1 MELEYDLIIVG
12 GGSAGL
18 AAAKTA
24 KENGISK
31 ILILEREK
39 ELGGI
44 LRQCIHNGFG
54 IHKFKKELTGPEYA
68 QEYINEINRLGIN
81 YKIDATVVSIET
93 SPDERSS
100 KFIYV
105 VSEEGYHVYETK
117 AVILAMGCY
126 ERTRGGIAIPGD
138 RPSGVFTAGQ
148 AQTFINMSGYM
159 VGKEVV
165 ILGSGDIGLIMA
177 RRLTLEGASVKA
189 VVELMPYSNGLNR
202 NIVQCLEDFNI
213 PLLLSHTVININGK
227 SRVESVVIAKVD
239 ENRNPVPGTEQEI
252 ICDTLLISAGL
263 LPDNSLSKKLGIQ
276 IDPKTKGAIVNEK
289 METNIKGIFACG
301 NVLHVHDLVDY
312 VSTEAEVAAASAVEY
327 IKNQSKPENENSEV
341 IVHIEPG
348 SGLIYTV
355 PQNFNINTDSK
366 LLNISFRVNNVYKDK
381 KISVKC
387 QDKEIA
393 RFKRSHLVPSEM
405 EKISVPTDL
414 IKSNLIIS
422 VEGDSL

>member
-1 MELEYDLIIVG
+1 MELEYDLIIIG

-24 KENGISK
+24 KENGVSK

-68 QEYINEINRLGIN
+68 QEYINYISRLGIQ
-81 YKIDATVVSIET
+81 YKTDATVVSIEV
-93 SPDERSS
+93 SPDENST

-117 AVILAMGCY
+117 SVILAMGCY

-148 AQTFINMSGYM
+148 AQTYINMNGYM
-159 VGKEVV
+159 VGKEIV

-213 PLLLSHTVININGK
+213 PLLLSHTVVKINGK
-227 SRVESVVIAKVD
+227 NRVESVLIAKVD
-239 ENRNPVPGTEQEI
+239 ENKMPVPGTEQEI

-263 LPDNSLSKKLGIQ
+263 LPDNSLSKKLGIK
-276 IDPKTKGAIVNEK
+276 IDPKTKGAVVNEK

-312 VSTEAEVAAASAVEY
+312 VSTEAEIAALNAVEY
-327 IKNQSKPENENSEV
+327 IKHQSKAENEL

-355 PQNFNINTDSK
+355 PQNFNVNTESK
-366 LLNISFRVNNVYKDK
+366 LLNISFRVNNVYKNK

-393 RFKRSHLVPSEM
+393 KFKRSHLVPSEM

-414 IKSNLIIS
+414 IKSNLVIS
-422 VEGDSL
+422 IEGDNL

>member
-81 YKIDATVVSIET
+81 YKIDATVISMEI
-93 SPDERSS
+93 SPDEHSS
-100 KFIYV
+100 KFVYV

-138 RPSGVFTAGQ
+138 RSAGVFTAGQ
-148 AQTFINMSGYM
+148 AQTFINMNGYM
-159 VGKEVV
+159 VGKEIV

-177 RRLTLEGASVKA
+177 RRLTLEGALVKA

-213 PLLLSHTVININGK
+213 PLLLSHTVVRINGK
-227 SRVESVVIAKVD
+227 NRVESVIIAKVD
-239 ENRNPVPGTEQEI
+239 ENRNPIPGTEQEI

-263 LPDNSLSKKLGIQ
+263 LPDNSLSKKLGIR
-276 IDPKTKGAIVNEK
+276 IDPKTKGAVVNEK

-312 VSTEAEVAAASAVEY
+312 VSTEAEIAALSAAEY
-327 IKNQSKPENENSEV
+327 IKNQFKAENET

-348 SGLIYTV
+348 SGLIYAV
-355 PQNFNINTDSK
+355 PQNFNINTESK
-366 LLNISFRVNNVYKDK
+366 TLNISFRVNNVYKDK

-393 RFKRSHLVPSEM
+393 GFKRSHLVPSEM
-405 EKISVPTDL
+405 EKISIPTDL

-422 VEGDSL
+422 IEGDGL

>member
-81 YKIDATVVSIET
+81 YKIDATVISMEI
-93 SPDERSS
+93 SPDEHSS
-100 KFIYV
+100 KFVYV

-138 RPSGVFTAGQ
+138 RPAGVFTAGQ
-148 AQTFINMSGYM
+148 AQTFINMNGYM
-159 VGKEVV
+159 VGKEIV
-165 ILGSGDIGLIMA
+165 ILGSCDIVLIMA
-177 RRLTLEGASVKA
+177 IRLTLEGALVKA

-213 PLLLSHTVININGK
+213 PLLLSHTVVRINGK
-227 SRVESVVIAKVD
+227 NRVESVIIAKVD
-239 ENRNPVPGTEQEI
+239 ENRNPIPGTEQEI

-263 LPDNSLSKKLGIQ
+263 LPDNSLSKKLGIR
-276 IDPKTKGAIVNEK
+276 IDPKTKGAVVNEK

-312 VSTEAEVAAASAVEY
+312 VSTEAEIAALSAAEY
-327 IKNQSKPENENSEV
+327 IKNQFKAENET

-348 SGLIYTV
+348 SGLIYAV
-355 PQNFNINTDSK
+355 PQNFNINTESK
-366 LLNISFRVNNVYKDK
+366 TLNISFRVNNVYKDK

-393 RFKRSHLVPSEM
+393 GFKRSHLVPSEM
-405 EKISVPTDL
+405 EKISIPTDL

-422 VEGDSL
+422 IEGDGL

>member
-18 AAAKTA
+18 SAAKTA

-81 YKIDATVVSIET
+81 YKIDTTVISMEI
-93 SPDERSS
+93 SPDEHSS
-100 KFIYV
+100 KFVYV

-138 RPSGVFTAGQ
+138 RPAGVFTAGQ
-148 AQTFINMSGYM
+148 AQTFINMNGYM
-159 VGKEVV
+159 VGKEIV

-213 PLLLSHTVININGK
+213 PLLLSHTVVRINGK
-227 SRVESVVIAKVD
+227 NRVESVIIAKVD
-239 ENRNPVPGTEQEI
+239 KDRNPVPGTEQEI

-276 IDPKTKGAIVNEK
+276 IDPKTKGAVVNEK

-312 VSTEAEVAAASAVEY
+312 VSTEAEVAALSAVEY
-327 IKNQSKPENENSEV
+327 IKNQSKPETEA
-341 IVHIEPG
+341 IIHIEPG

-355 PQNFNINTDSK
+355 PQNFNINTESK
-366 LLNISFRVNNVYKDK
+366 ILNISFRVNNVYKHK

-393 RFKRSHLVPSEM
+393 RFKRNHLVPSEM

-422 VEGDSL
+422 IEGDSL

>member
-18 AAAKTA
+18 SAAKTA

-81 YKIDATVVSIET
+81 YKVDATVISMEI
-93 SPDERSS
+93 SPDEHSS
-100 KFIYV
+100 KFVYV

-138 RPSGVFTAGQ
+138 RPAGVFTAGQ
-148 AQTFINMSGYM
+148 AQTFINMNGYM
-159 VGKEVV
+159 VGKEIV

-189 VVELMPYSNGLNR
+189 VIELMPYSNGLNR

-213 PLLLSHTVININGK
+213 PLLLSHTVVRINGRN
-227 SRVESVVIAKVD
+227 RVESVIIAKVD
-239 ENRNPVPGTEQEI
+239 EDRNPVPGTEQEI

-263 LPDNSLSKKLGIQ
+263 LPDNSLSKKLGVQ
-276 IDPKTKGAIVNEK
+276 IDPKTKGAVVNEK

-312 VSTEAEVAAASAVEY
+312 VSTEAEVAALSAVEY
-327 IKNQSKPENENSEV
+327 IKNQSKPENEA
-341 IVHIEPG
+341 IIHIEPG

-355 PQNFNINTDSK
+355 PQNFNINTESK
-366 LLNISFRVNNVYKDK
+366 LLSISFRVNNVYKDK

-422 VEGDSL
+422 IEGDTL

>member
-81 YKIDATVVSIET
+81 YKIDATVISMEI
-93 SPDERSS
+93 SPDEHSS
-100 KFIYV
+100 KFVYV

-138 RPSGVFTAGQ
+138 RPAGVFTAGQ
-148 AQTFINMSGYM
+148 AQTFINMNGYM
-159 VGKEVV
+159 VGKEIV

-177 RRLTLEGASVKA
+177 RRLTLEGALVKA

-213 PLLLSHTVININGK
+213 PLLLSHTVVRINGK
-227 SRVESVVIAKVD
+227 NRVESVIIAKVD
-239 ENRNPVPGTEQEI
+239 ENRNPIPGTEQEI

-263 LPDNSLSKKLGIQ
+263 LPDNSLSKKLGIR
-276 IDPKTKGAIVNEK
+276 IDSKTKGAVVNEK

-312 VSTEAEVAAASAVEY
+312 VSTEAEIAALSAAEY
-327 IKNQSKPENENSEV
+327 IKNQFKAENET

-348 SGLIYTV
+348 SGLIYAV
-355 PQNFNINTDSK
+355 PQNFNINTESK
-366 LLNISFRVNNVYKDK
+366 TLIISFRVNNVYKDK

-393 RFKRSHLVPSEM
+393 GFRRSHLVPSEM
-405 EKISVPTDL
+405 EKISIPTDL

-422 VEGDSL
+422 IEGDKL

>member
-81 YKIDATVVSIET
+81 YKIDATVISMEI
-93 SPDERSS
+93 SPDEHSS
-100 KFIYV
+100 KFVYV

-138 RPSGVFTAGQ
+138 RPAGVFTAGQ
-148 AQTFINMSGYM
+148 AQTFINMNGYM
-159 VGKEVV
+159 VGKEIV

-177 RRLTLEGASVKA
+177 RRLTLEGALVKA

-213 PLLLSHTVININGK
+213 PLLLSHTVVRINGK
-227 SRVESVVIAKVD
+227 NRVESVIIAKVD
-239 ENRNPVPGTEQEI
+239 ENRNPIPGTEQEI

-263 LPDNSLSKKLGIQ
+263 LPDNSLSKKLGIR
-276 IDPKTKGAIVNEK
+276 IDPKTKGAVVNEK

-312 VSTEAEVAAASAVEY
+312 VSTEAEVAALSAVDY
-327 IKNQSKPENENSEV
+327 IKNQFKSKNET

-348 SGLIYTV
+348 SGLIYAV
-355 PQNFNINTDSK
+355 PQNFNINTES
-366 LLNISFRVNNVYKDK
+366 
-381 KISVKC
+381 
-387 QDKEIA
+387 
-393 RFKRSHLVPSEM
+393 
-405 EKISVPTDL
+405 
-414 IKSNLIIS
+414 
-422 VEGDSL
+422 

>member
-18 AAAKTA
+18 SAAKTA

-81 YKIDATVVSIET
+81 YKIDATVISMEI
-93 SPDERSS
+93 SPDEHSS
-100 KFIYV
+100 KFVYV

-138 RPSGVFTAGQ
+138 RPAGVFTAGQ
-148 AQTFINMSGYM
+148 AQTFINMNGYM
-159 VGKEVV
+159 VGKEIV

-189 VVELMPYSNGLNR
+189 VIELMPYSNGLSR
-202 NIVQCLEDFNI
+202 NIIQCLEDFNI
-213 PLLLSHTVININGK
+213 PLLLSHTVVRINGRN
-227 SRVESVVIAKVD
+227 RVESVIIAKVD
-239 ENRNPVPGTEQEI
+239 EDRNPVPGTEQEI

-263 LPDNSLSKKLGIQ
+263 LPDNSLSKKLGVQ
-276 IDPKTKGAIVNEK
+276 IDPKTKGAVVNEK

-312 VSTEAEVAAASAVEY
+312 VSTEAEVAALSAVEY
-327 IKNQSKPENENSEV
+327 IKNQSKPENEA
-341 IVHIEPG
+341 IIHIEPG
-348 SGLIYTV
+348 SGLIYTI
-355 PQNFNINTDSK
+355 PQNFNINTESK
-366 LLNISFRVNNVYKDK
+366 LLSISFRVNNVYKDK

-422 VEGDSL
+422 IEGDAL

>member
-12 GGSAGL
+12 VGSAGL

-31 ILILEREK
+31 ILIKEKKK

-81 YKIDATVVSIET
+81 YKIDATVISMEI
-93 SPDERSS
+93 SPDEHSS
-100 KFIYV
+100 KFVYV

-138 RPSGVFTAGQ
+138 RPAGVFTAGQ
-148 AQTFINMSGYM
+148 AQTFINMNGYM
-159 VGKEVV
+159 VGKEIV

-177 RRLTLEGASVKA
+177 RRLTLEGALVKA

-213 PLLLSHTVININGK
+213 PLLLSHTVVRINGK
-227 SRVESVVIAKVD
+227 NRVESVIIAKVD
-239 ENRNPVPGTEQEI
+239 ENRNPIPGTEQEI

-263 LPDNSLSKKLGIQ
+263 LPDNSLSKKLGIR
-276 IDPKTKGAIVNEK
+276 IDPKTKGAVVNEK

-312 VSTEAEVAAASAVEY
+312 VSTEAEIAALSAAEY
-327 IKNQSKPENENSEV
+327 IKNQFKAENET

-348 SGLIYTV
+348 SGLIYAV
-355 PQNFNINTDSK
+355 PQNFNINTESK
-366 LLNISFRVNNVYKDK
+366 TLNISFRVNNVYKDK

-393 RFKRSHLVPSEM
+393 GFKRSHLVPSEM
-405 EKISVPTDL
+405 EKISIPTDL

-422 VEGDSL
+422 IEGDGL

>member
-81 YKIDATVVSIET
+81 YKIDATVISMEI
-93 SPDERSS
+93 SPDEHSS
-100 KFIYV
+100 KFVYV

-138 RPSGVFTAGQ
+138 RPAGVFTAGQ
-148 AQTFINMSGYM
+148 AQTFINMNGYM
-159 VGKEVV
+159 VGKEIV

-177 RRLTLEGASVKA
+177 RRLTLEGALVKA

-213 PLLLSHTVININGK
+213 PLLLSHTVVRINGK
-227 SRVESVVIAKVD
+227 NRVESVIIAKVD
-239 ENRNPVPGTEQEI
+239 ENRNPIPGTEQEI

-263 LPDNSLSKKLGIQ
+263 LPDNSLSKKLGIR
-276 IDPKTKGAIVNEK
+276 IDSKTKGAVVNEK

-312 VSTEAEVAAASAVEY
+312 VSTEAEIAALSAAEY
-327 IKNQSKPENENSEV
+327 IKNQFKAENET

-348 SGLIYTV
+348 SGLIYAV
-355 PQNFNINTDSK
+355 PQNFNINTESK
-366 LLNISFRVNNVYKDK
+366 TLNISFRVNNVYKDK

-387 QDKEIA
+387 QDKEIVG
-393 RFKRSHLVPSEM
+393 FKRSHLVPSEM
-405 EKISVPTDL
+405 EKISIPTDL

-422 VEGDSL
+422 IEGDGL

>member
-1 MELEYDLIIVG
+1 MKLEYDLIIIG

-18 AAAKTA
+18 SAAKTA

-81 YKIDATVVSIET
+81 YKIDATVISMEI
-93 SPDERSS
+93 SPDEHSS
-100 KFIYV
+100 KFVYV

-138 RPSGVFTAGQ
+138 RPAGVFTAGQ
-148 AQTFINMSGYM
+148 AQTFINMNGYM
-159 VGKEVV
+159 VGKEIV

-189 VVELMPYSNGLNR
+189 VIELMPYSNGLNR

-213 PLLLSHTVININGK
+213 PLLLSHTVVKINGRN
-227 SRVESVVIAKVD
+227 RVESVIIAKVD
-239 ENRNPVPGTEQEI
+239 ENRNPVPGTEQKI

-263 LPDNSLSKKLGIQ
+263 LPDNSLSKKLGVQ
-276 IDPKTKGAIVNEK
+276 IDPKTKGAVVNEK

-312 VSTEAEVAAASAVEY
+312 VSTEAEVAALSAVEY
-327 IKNQSKPENENSEV
+327 IKNQSKPENEA
-341 IVHIEPG
+341 IIHIEPG

-355 PQNFNINTDSK
+355 PQNFNINTESK
-366 LLNISFRVNNVYKDK
+366 LLSISFRVNNVYKDK

-414 IKSNLIIS
+414 IKSNLVIS
-422 VEGDSL
+422 IEGDGL

>member
-18 AAAKTA
+18 SAAKTA

-81 YKIDATVVSIET
+81 YKIDATVISMEI
-93 SPDERSS
+93 SPDEHSS
-100 KFIYV
+100 KFVYV

-138 RPSGVFTAGQ
+138 RPAGVFTAGQ
-148 AQTFINMSGYM
+148 AQTFINMNGYM
-159 VGKEVV
+159 VGKEIV

-189 VVELMPYSNGLNR
+189 VIELMPYSNGLNR

-213 PLLLSHTVININGK
+213 PLLLSHTVVRINGRN
-227 SRVESVVIAKVD
+227 RVESVIIAKVD
-239 ENRNPVPGTEQEI
+239 EDRNPVPGTEQEI

-263 LPDNSLSKKLGIQ
+263 LPDNSLSKKLGVQ
-276 IDPKTKGAIVNEK
+276 IDPKTKGAVVNEK

-312 VSTEAEVAAASAVEY
+312 VSTEAEVAALSAVEY
-327 IKNQSKPENENSEV
+327 IKNQSKPENEA
-341 IVHIEPG
+341 IIHIEPG

-355 PQNFNINTDSK
+355 PQNFNINTESK
-366 LLNISFRVNNVYKDK
+366 LLSISFRVNNVYKDK

-422 VEGDSL
+422 IEGDAL

>member
-81 YKIDATVVSIET
+81 YKIDATVISMEI
-93 SPDERSS
+93 SPDEHSS
-100 KFIYV
+100 KFVYV

-138 RPSGVFTAGQ
+138 RPAGVFTAGQ
-148 AQTFINMSGYM
+148 AQTFINMNGYM
-159 VGKEVV
+159 VGKEIV

-177 RRLTLEGASVKA
+177 RRLTLEGALVKA

-213 PLLLSHTVININGK
+213 PLLLSHTVVRINGK
-227 SRVESVVIAKVD
+227 NRVESVIIAKVD
-239 ENRNPVPGTEQEI
+239 ENRNPIPGTEQEI

-263 LPDNSLSKKLGIQ
+263 LPDNSLSKKLGIR
-276 IDPKTKGAIVNEK
+276 IDPKTKGAVVNEK

-312 VSTEAEVAAASAVEY
+312 VSTEAEIAALSAAEY
-327 IKNQSKPENENSEV
+327 IKNQFKAENET

-348 SGLIYTV
+348 SGLIYAV
-355 PQNFNINTDSK
+355 PQNFNINTESK
-366 LLNISFRVNNVYKDK
+366 TLNISFRVNNVYKDK

-393 RFKRSHLVPSEM
+393 GFKRSHLVPS
-405 EKISVPTDL
+405 
-414 IKSNLIIS
+414 
-422 VEGDSL
+422 

>member
-1 MELEYDLIIVG
+1 MMELEYDLIIVG

-68 QEYINEINRLGIN
+68 QEYINDINELGIQ
-81 YKIDATVVSIET
+81 YKTDATVVTIET
-93 SPDERSS
+93 SPYEHSS

-138 RPSGVFTAGQ
+138 RPAGIFTAGQ
-148 AQTFINMSGYM
+148 AQTYINMNGYM
-159 VGKEVV
+159 VGKEIV

-189 VVELMPYSNGLNR
+189 VVELMPYSNGLTR
-202 NIVQCLEDFNI
+202 NIVQCLDDFNI
-213 PLLLSHTVININGK
+213 PLLLSHTVIKINGK
-227 SRVESVVIAKVD
+227 NRVESVIIAKVD
-239 ENRNPVPGTEQEI
+239 ENKAPIPGTEQEI

-276 IDPKTKGAIVNEK
+276 IDPKTKGAVVNEK

-312 VSTEAEVAAASAVEY
+312 VSTEAEVAALSAAEY
-327 IKNQSKPENENSEV
+327 IRHQSNPEPEKELV
-341 IVHIEPG
+341 VRIEPG

-355 PQNFNINTDSK
+355 PQNFNINTESK
-366 LLNISFRVNNVYKDK
+366 LLNISFRVNNVYKNK

-387 QDKEIA
+387 HDKEIA
-393 RFKRSHLVPSEM
+393 EFKRNHLIPSEM

-414 IKSNLIIS
+414 ITSNLTIS
-422 VEGDSL
+422 IEGDNL

>member
-81 YKIDATVVSIET
+81 YKIDATVISMEI
-93 SPDERSS
+93 SPDEHSS
-100 KFIYV
+100 KFVYV

-138 RPSGVFTAGQ
+138 RPAGVFTAGQ
-148 AQTFINMSGYM
+148 AQTFINMNGYM
-159 VGKEVV
+159 VGKEIV

-177 RRLTLEGASVKA
+177 RRLTLEGALVKA

-213 PLLLSHTVININGK
+213 PLLLSHTVVRINGK
-227 SRVESVVIAKVD
+227 NRVESVIIAKVD
-239 ENRNPVPGTEQEI
+239 ENRNPIPGTEQEI

-263 LPDNSLSKKLGIQ
+263 LPDNSLSKKLGIR
-276 IDPKTKGAIVNEK
+276 IDSKTKGAVVNEK

-312 VSTEAEVAAASAVEY
+312 VSTEAEVAALSAVEY
-327 IKNQSKPENENSEV
+327 IKNQFKPENET

-355 PQNFNINTDSK
+355 PQNFNINTESK
-366 LLNISFRVNNVYKDK
+366 TLIISFRVNNVYKDK

-393 RFKRSHLVPSEM
+393 GFRRSHLVPSEM
-405 EKISVPTDL
+405 EKISIPTDL

-422 VEGDSL
+422 IEGDKL

>member
-81 YKIDATVVSIET
+81 YKIDATVISMEI
-93 SPDERSS
+93 SPDEHSS
-100 KFIYV
+100 KFVYV

-138 RPSGVFTAGQ
+138 RPAGVFTAGQ
-148 AQTFINMSGYM
+148 AQTFINMNGYM
-159 VGKEVV
+159 VGKEIV

-189 VVELMPYSNGLNR
+189 VIELMPYSNGLNR

-213 PLLLSHTVININGK
+213 PLLLSHTVIRINGK
-227 SRVESVVIAKVD
+227 NRVESVIIAKVD
-239 ENRNPVPGTEQEI
+239 ENRNPIPETEQEI

-263 LPDNSLSKKLGIQ
+263 LPDNSLSKKLGIR
-276 IDPKTKGAIVNEK
+276 IDPKTKGAVVNEK

-312 VSTEAEVAAASAVEY
+312 VSTEAEIAALSAVEY
-327 IKNQSKPENENSEV
+327 IKNQFKPENET

-366 LLNISFRVNNVYKDK
+366 ILNISFRVNNVYKDK

-393 RFKRSHLVPSEM
+393 GFKRSHLVPSEM
-405 EKISVPTDL
+405 GKIAVPTDL

-422 VEGDSL
+422 IEGDSL

>member
-18 AAAKTA
+18 AATKTA

-81 YKIDATVVSIET
+81 YKIDATVISMEI
-93 SPDERSS
+93 SPDEHSS
-100 KFIYV
+100 KFVYV

-138 RPSGVFTAGQ
+138 RPAGVFTAGQ
-148 AQTFINMSGYM
+148 AQTFINMNGYM
-159 VGKEVV
+159 VGKEIV

-177 RRLTLEGASVKA
+177 RRLTLEGALVKA

-213 PLLLSHTVININGK
+213 PLLLSHTVVRINGK
-227 SRVESVVIAKVD
+227 NRVESVIIAKVD

-263 LPDNSLSKKLGIQ
+263 LPDNSLSKKLGIR
-276 IDPKTKGAIVNEK
+276 IDPKTKGAVVNEK

-312 VSTEAEVAAASAVEY
+312 VSTEAEIAALSAAEY
-327 IKNQSKPENENSEV
+327 IKNQFKAENET

-348 SGLIYTV
+348 SGLIYAV
-355 PQNFNINTDSK
+355 PQNFNINTESK
-366 LLNISFRVNNVYKDK
+366 TLNISFRVNNVYKDK

-393 RFKRSHLVPSEM
+393 GFKRSHLVPSEM
-405 EKISVPTDL
+405 EKISIPTDL

-422 VEGDSL
+422 IEGDGL

>member
-81 YKIDATVVSIET
+81 YKIDATVISMEI
-93 SPDERSS
+93 SPDEHSS

-138 RPSGVFTAGQ
+138 RPAGVFTAGQ
-148 AQTFINMSGYM
+148 AQTFINMNGYM
-159 VGKEVV
+159 VGKEIV

-177 RRLTLEGASVKA
+177 RRLTLEGALVKA

-213 PLLLSHTVININGK
+213 PLLLSHTVVRINGK
-227 SRVESVVIAKVD
+227 NRVESVIIAKVD
-239 ENRNPVPGTEQEI
+239 ENRNPIPGTEHEV

-263 LPDNSLSKKLGIQ
+263 LPDNSLSKKLGIR
-276 IDPKTKGAIVNEK
+276 IDPKTKGAVVNEK

-312 VSTEAEVAAASAVEY
+312 VSTEAEVAALSAVDY
-327 IKNQSKPENENSEV
+327 IKNQFKSKNET

-348 SGLIYTV
+348 SGLIYAV
-355 PQNFNINTDSK
+355 PQNFNINTESK
-366 LLNISFRVNNVYKDK
+366 TLNISFRVNNVYKDK

-393 RFKRSHLVPSEM
+393 GFKRSHLVPSEM
-405 EKISVPTDL
+405 EKISIPTDL

-422 VEGDSL
+422 IEGDGL

>member
-81 YKIDATVVSIET
+81 YKIDATVISMEI
-93 SPDERSS
+93 SPDEHSS

-138 RPSGVFTAGQ
+138 RPAGVFTAGQ
-148 AQTFINMSGYM
+148 AQTFINMNGYM
-159 VGKEVV
+159 VGKEIV

-177 RRLTLEGASVKA
+177 RRLTLEGALVKA

-213 PLLLSHTVININGK
+213 PLLLSHTVVRINGK
-227 SRVESVVIAKVD
+227 NRVESVIIAKVD
-239 ENRNPVPGTEQEI
+239 ENRNPIPGTEHEV

-263 LPDNSLSKKLGIQ
+263 LPDNSLSKKLGIR
-276 IDPKTKGAIVNEK
+276 IDPKTKGAVVNEK

-312 VSTEAEVAAASAVEY
+312 VSTEAEVAALSAVDY
-327 IKNQSKPENENSEV
+327 IKNQFKSKNET

-348 SGLIYTV
+348 SGLIYAV
-355 PQNFNINTDSK
+355 PQNFNINTESK
-366 LLNISFRVNNVYKDK
+366 TLNISFRVNNVYKDK
-381 KISVKC
+381 KISVKS

-393 RFKRSHLVPSEM
+393 GFKRSHLVPSEM
-405 EKISVPTDL
+405 EKISIPTDL

-422 VEGDSL
+422 IEGDGL